1 MRHTDG
7 FTLIEVLITITIM
20 VVLLVLAVVSMS
32 SSEVRARDEER
43 ATDMSVLAQQLENY
57 YISGGDTST
66 VIGRYPGTTDID
78 TEAELTAVLRNIDP
92 KVLRTPG
99 IQTSS
104 PMSLVVATTNSTAQ
118 APTASQ
124 YIYQPLTS
132 TGALCTVMSTGE
144 CRKYNIY
151 YRVENTSTTQVIASK
166 NQ

>member
-32 SSEVRARDEER
+32 GSEVRARDEER
-43 ATDMSVLAQQLENY
+43 ATDMSVLAQQLDNY

-92 KVLRTPG
+92 KILRTPG
-99 IQTSS
+99 VPTSS
-104 PMSLVVATTNSTAQ
+104 SMSIVMATTSAAQ
-118 APTASQ
+118 TPTASQ

-132 TGALCTVMSTGE
+132 AGALCTVMATGE